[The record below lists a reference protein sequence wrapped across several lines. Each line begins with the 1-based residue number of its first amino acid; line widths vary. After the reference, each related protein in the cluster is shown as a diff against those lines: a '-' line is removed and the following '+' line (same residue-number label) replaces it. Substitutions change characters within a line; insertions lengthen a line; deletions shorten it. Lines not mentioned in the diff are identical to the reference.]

1 MASDLDYYRILRLH
15 GFVHS
20 TLPSIVDTLSF
31 QCRELGEKRIFTAI
45 KTHFELIGCHS
56 RFYHIRSP
64 SVEVA
69 TKRESTSSSEGANG
83 TLLIHSPAELKSGWR
98 KQKRYLSSF
107 SDALPMSNTMYKK
120 NFKIKDK
127 TPLSTTWT
135 DNRIHKAGE
144 AGVVARK
151 SFVLGWPT
159 VNFVAP
165 SRYVNLAKEKD
176 QSESIPLQ
184 IFTEDIKNS
193 ACSVTVTVTNSDTV
207 NDVINMSLS
216 KLGIT
221 GSEKDYQLWISSAEK
236 KTSYPLTGTG
246 LLQQEL
252 EGSTSA
258 SALQEAFLEG
268 PQEIQ
273 DQFILKPRH
282 SARNQARNQRGK
294 GEPLPFLQVASL
306 GSCLYS

>member
-107 SDALPMSNTMYKK
+107 SDALPTSNTMYKK

-151 SFVLGWPT
+151 SFVLGWPR

-165 SRYVNLAKEKD
+165 SR
-176 QSESIPLQ
+176 
-184 IFTEDIKNS
+184 
-193 ACSVTVTVTNSDTV
+193 
-207 NDVINMSLS
+207 
-216 KLGIT
+216 
-221 GSEKDYQLWISSAEK
+221 
-236 KTSYPLTGTG
+236 
-246 LLQQEL
+246 
-252 EGSTSA
+252 
-258 SALQEAFLEG
+258 
-268 PQEIQ
+268 
-273 DQFILKPRH
+273 
-282 SARNQARNQRGK
+282 
-294 GEPLPFLQVASL
+294 
-306 GSCLYS
+306 